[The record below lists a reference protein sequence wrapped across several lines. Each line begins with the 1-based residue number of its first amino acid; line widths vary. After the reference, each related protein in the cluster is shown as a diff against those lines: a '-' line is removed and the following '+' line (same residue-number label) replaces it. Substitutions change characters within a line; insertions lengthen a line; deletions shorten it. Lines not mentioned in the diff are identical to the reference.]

1 MDERCRSG
9 SICLL
14 LALRDAQGDRE
25 TEQRESK
32 YTDGE
37 ANEQHGRY
45 CVRKNDCRKR
55 RKPLNEAMCVEQE
68 MQDTAQAQPPVQ

>member
-9 SICLL
+9 SIGLL

-25 TEQRESK
+25 TEQCESK

-37 ANEQHGRY
+37 ANEQHGKY